1 MQLIEQVFK
10 YFRVA
15 FWSIAV
21 MTLFTVIFAIFAGI
35 FVAYCWVVVLVGA
48 WVSPILRGLL

>member
-1 MQLIEQVFK
+1 MQLIEPIFK

-21 MTLFTVIFAIFAGI
+21 MTLFTVILAIFAGVFI
-35 FVAYCWVVVLVGA
+35 AYCWVVVLVGA